1 MTFVEE
7 VFKPPAGFFS
17 QIKNKEL
24 YPSLAFGES
33 THLRLPACM

>member
-1 MTFVEE
+1 MTFTEE
-7 VFKPPAGFFS
+7 VFKTPLRVFS

-24 YPSLAFGES
+24 STSLAFGES